1 MQKKPLPK
9 TDLEVSVIG
18 LGTDYFGSTVDRKR
32 SMEILDRYVELG
44 GNFVDTAEVY
54 ACWIPGGEHQSEKL
68 IGNWLRERGGRD
80 RLIISTKGAHPR
92 LESMSVP
99 RLSKEEIE
107 ADLNSSLRRLGAD
120 YIDIYWVH
128 RDGPSVPVDEI
139 LLALEA
145 FRKAGKIKYS
155 GFSNW
160 RLDRAEAAREAAHR
174 LEIPGF
180 IASQNMW
187 SLGLV
192 NPANADPTWAYL
204 DTDFVRWHVAHGFA
218 AFPYLTQANG
228 YFRRLE
234 QNSLDQLAADA
245 RVRALFDH
253 SENRE
258 RFQRIRVL
266 QKRAGLSV
274 NQIVLSYLLSQPFP
288 VFPLIGP
295 KNLTDLEDSLGCA
308 EVSLSTEDIA
318 FLERGK

>member
-54 ACWIPGGEHQSEKL
+54 AGWIPGGEHQSEKL

-80 RLIISTKGAHPR
+80 QLIISTKGAHPR

-107 ADLNSSLRRLGAD
+107 ADLNSSLRRLGTD
-120 YIDIYWVH
+120 YVDIYWVH

-192 NPANADPTWAYL
+192 NLANADPTWAYL
-204 DTDFVRWHVAHGFA
+204 DTDFVRWHAEHGFA
-218 AFPYLTQANG
+218 AFPYMTQANG

-266 QKRAGLSV
+266 QKRAGLWV

-308 EVSLSTEDIA
+308 EASLSTEDIA

>member
-80 RLIISTKGAHPR
+80 QLIISTKGAHPR

-107 ADLNSSLRRLGAD
+107 ADLNSSLRRLGTD

-128 RDGPSVPVDEI
+128 RDGPSVPVDQI

-145 FRKAGKIKYS
+145 FRKAGKIRYS

-160 RLDRAEAAREAAHR
+160 RLDRAETAREAAHR

-258 RFQRIRVL
+258 RFRRIRVL